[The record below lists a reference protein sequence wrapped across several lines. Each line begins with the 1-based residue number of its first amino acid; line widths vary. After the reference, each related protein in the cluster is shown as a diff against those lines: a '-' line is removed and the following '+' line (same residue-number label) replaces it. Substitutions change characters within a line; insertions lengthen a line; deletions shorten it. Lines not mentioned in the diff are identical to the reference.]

1 MLHKIAKL
9 SKTAPPRLPS
19 DTCRSD
25 LDINRRYSWLH
36 QGASNAGFTPL
47 RVPRDERSVMSKIRK
62 LIGFALA
69 LAFAMA
75 MLPAMAFADTS
86 YYDLY
91 VNGERFTSDNL
102 AIECGEGTATYDP
115 ATQTLTLSN
124 ASITNAVDYGGIDS
138 KLTGDL
144 NIVLRGENHIT
155 FDDNFGIK
163 AAGNIEFSGLG
174 SLAINVA
181 GETKDG
187 ISAAGNVSVH
197 GTTLNI
203 NAPGGIGI
211 ASDGSVFVDN
221 AKLTSHALY
230 AGVDAVNLTIKNSSV
245 VDISAME
252 NNCNAAF
259 ISSRDG
265 ATGGNLSI
273 SNSNVVAKS
282 LFPGLFASGNLTV
295 DGGSVQSSSTVNSA
309 LWARGD
315 LTIKG
320 GAKVMLDGAYPA
332 GCAGDFTVYAAE
344 VDAKSTNTGNIPA
357 LSDSPVINDDFDL
370 TQAVAVDS
378 EGTTID
384 LIEHDGVE
392 QAKGFL
398 HLYKNIHFIT
408 SEKSVTYSFPFT
420 KVVKK
425 GGDIAPGKQ
434 EFELEIFNVGVGQ
447 IEDYADVTV
456 TATVATNGVGEYE
469 GLLTIKGP
477 KSQVRD
483 ITCEGFCVRE
493 KNTGVANWTY
503 SDAVYQIF
511 CHEYEIAAD
520 ARSATQS
527 RCEIFPVKLVET
539 DNGAFYEKTQDTPV
553 ASMTFENVYTEK
565 AAPAEGD
572 KPDTDKKPAATT
584 KPAGKKKTTAG
595 KIPSTGDSSAPAME
609 CAALLAI
616 AGVLAVGLSIKK
628 LHGGRSAR

>member
-1 MLHKIAKL
+1 
-9 SKTAPPRLPS
+9 
-19 DTCRSD
+19 
-25 LDINRRYSWLH
+25 
-36 QGASNAGFTPL
+36 
-47 RVPRDERSVMSKIRK
+47 MSKIRK

-102 AIECGEGTATYDP
+102 AIECGEGTATYDL
-115 ATQTLTLSN
+115 ATQTLTLDN
-124 ASITNAVDYGGIDS
+124 ASITNALGSGGIYS
-138 KLTGDL
+138 GLTSDL
-144 NIVLRGENHIT
+144 NIVLQGENRIT
-155 FDDNFGIK
+155 FDDNMGVM
-163 AAGNIEFSGLG
+163 ATGNIELSGSG
-174 SLAINVA
+174 SLTIDVA

-370 TQAVAVDS
+370 THAVAVDS

-398 HLYKNIHFIT
+398 RLYKNIHFIT
-408 SEKSVTYSFPFT
+408 GEKSVTYSFPFT

-456 TATVATNGVGEYE
+456 TATVATNGAGEYE

-511 CHEYEIAAD
+511 CHEYTIATD
-520 ARSATQS
+520 AQSATQS

-553 ASMTFENVYTEK
+553 ASMAFENVYTEK

-595 KIPSTGDSSAPAME
+595 KIPSTGDGSAPAME

>member
-1 MLHKIAKL
+1 
-9 SKTAPPRLPS
+9 
-19 DTCRSD
+19 
-25 LDINRRYSWLH
+25 
-36 QGASNAGFTPL
+36 
-47 RVPRDERSVMSKIRK
+47 MSKMRK
-62 LIGFALA
+62 LMGFASA
-69 LAFAMA
+69 LAFVMA
-75 MLPAMAFADTS
+75 MLPALAFAETTQ
-86 YYDLY
+86 YNLF
-91 VNGERFTSDNL
+91 VNGEQFTSDNL
-102 AIECGEGTATYDP
+102 TIACGEGTATYDP
-115 ATQTLTLSN
+115 DAQTLTLNS
-124 ASITNAVDYGGIDS
+124 ASITNVLGYGGINS
-138 KLTGDL
+138 ELTGDL
-144 NIVLRGENHIT
+144 DIVLQGENRIT
-155 FDDNFGIK
+155 FDDNMGIM
-163 AAGNIEFSGLG
+163 ATGNIEFSGSG
-174 SLAINVA
+174 SLTINAA

-187 ISAAGNVSVH
+187 ISTAGNVSVCA
-197 GTTLNI
+197 TTLVV
-203 NAPGGIGI
+203 NAPGGVGI
-211 ASDGSVFVDN
+211 ASDGSVVLDN
-221 AKLTSHALY
+221 ARLTSHALY
-230 AGVDAVNLTIKNSSV
+230 AGIDAINLTIQNGSV
-245 VDISAME
+245 VDISATE

-259 ISSRDG
+259 ISPRG
-265 ATGGNLSI
+265 GPAGGNLSI

-282 LFPGLFASGNLTV
+282 LFPGLFADRNLTI
-295 DGGSVQSSSTVNSA
+295 DGGSVQSSSTVDSA

-320 GAKVMLDGAYPA
+320 GAKVTLDGAYPA
-332 GCAGDFTVYAAE
+332 GCAGNFTVCAAE
-344 VDAKSTNTGNIPA
+344 IDAKNTNTDNIPA
-357 LSDSPVINDDFDL
+357 LFDSPVINGDFDL
-370 TQAVAVDS
+370 TYAVAVDG

-408 SEKSVTYSFPFT
+408 GEKSISYSFPFT

-447 IEDYADVTV
+447 IEDYAGVTV
-456 TATVATNGVGEYE
+456 TASVVTDGEKKYE
-469 GLLTIKGP
+469 GFLTIKGP

-511 CHEYEIAAD
+511 CHEYTITTD
-520 ARSATQS
+520 AQSATQS
-527 RCEIFPVKLVET
+527 SYEIFPVRLVET

-572 KPDTDKKPAATT
+572 KPDTGKKPAGTT

-595 KIPSTGDSSAPAME
+595 KIPSTGDSSAPAMG

-628 LHGGRSAR
+628 LYDGHGAR

>member
-1 MLHKIAKL
+1 
-9 SKTAPPRLPS
+9 
-19 DTCRSD
+19 
-25 LDINRRYSWLH
+25 
-36 QGASNAGFTPL
+36 
-47 RVPRDERSVMSKIRK
+47 MSKIRK

-115 ATQTLTLSN
+115 ATQTLTLDN
-124 ASITNAVDYGGIDS
+124 ASITNALGSGGIYS
-138 KLTGDL
+138 GLTSDL
-144 NIVLRGENHIT
+144 NIVLQGENRIT
-155 FDDNFGIK
+155 FDDNMGVM
-163 AAGNIEFSGLG
+163 ATGNIELSGSG
-174 SLAINVA
+174 SLTIDVA
-181 GETKDG
+181 EETRDG

-203 NAPGGIGI
+203 NAPGGVGI

-230 AGVDAVNLTIKNSSV
+230 AGIDAANLTIKNSSV
-245 VDISAME
+245 VDISATE
-252 NNCNAAF
+252 NNCNAAY
-259 ISSRDG
+259 ISSRGG

-273 SNSNVVAKS
+273 SNSSVVAKS

-295 DGGSVQSSSTVNSA
+295 DGGSVQSSSTVDSA
-309 LWARGD
+309 LWASGD

-320 GAKVMLDGAYPA
+320 GAKVTLAGVYPA

-344 VDAKSTNTGNIPA
+344 VDAKNTNVDNIPA
-357 LSDSPVINDDFDL
+357 LSDNPVIYGDFDL

-408 SEKSVTYSFPFT
+408 GEKSVTYSFPFT

-447 IEDYADVTV
+447 IEDYTGVTV
-456 TATVATNGVGEYE
+456 TASVVTDGEKEYE
-469 GLLTIKGP
+469 GFLTIKGP

-511 CHEYEIAAD
+511 CHEYTITTD
-520 ARSATQS
+520 AQSATQS
-527 RCEIFPVKLVET
+527 SYEIFPVKLVET

-553 ASMTFENVYTEK
+553 ASMIFENVYTEK

-595 KIPSTGDSSAPAME
+595 KIPNTGDSSAPTME

-628 LHGGRSAR
+628 LHGGRSVR

>member
-1 MLHKIAKL
+1 
-9 SKTAPPRLPS
+9 
-19 DTCRSD
+19 
-25 LDINRRYSWLH
+25 
-36 QGASNAGFTPL
+36 
-47 RVPRDERSVMSKIRK
+47 MSKIRK
-62 LIGFALA
+62 LMGVALA

-75 MLPAMAFADTS
+75 MLPAMAFAETTQ
-86 YYDLY
+86 YDLF
-91 VNGERFTSDNL
+91 VNGEQFTSDNL
-102 AIECGEGTATYDP
+102 TIACGEGPATYNPD
-115 ATQTLTLSN
+115 AQTLTLSN
-124 ASITNAVDYGGIDS
+124 ASITNVLGYGGINS
-138 KLTGDL
+138 GLTSDL
-144 NIVLRGENHIT
+144 SIVLQGENRIT
-155 FDDNFGIK
+155 FDDNMGVM
-163 AAGNIEFSGLG
+163 AAGNIEFSGSG

-181 GETKDG
+181 GETMDG
-187 ISAAGNVSVH
+187 ISAAGSVSVCE
-197 GTTLNI
+197 TTLNI

-230 AGVDAVNLTIKNSSV
+230 AGVDAINLTIENDSV
-245 VDISAME
+245 VDISATE

-259 ISSRDG
+259 ISSRG
-265 ATGGNLSI
+265 GPAGGNLSI
-273 SNSNVVAKS
+273 SNSSVVAKS
-282 LFPGLFASGNLTV
+282 LFPGLFAEGNLTI
-295 DGGSVQSSSTVNSA
+295 DGGSVQSTSTADSG
-309 LWARGD
+309 LWASGD

-320 GAKVMLDGAYPA
+320 GAKVALEGIYPA

-344 VDAKSTNTGNIPA
+344 IDAKNTNVDNIPA
-357 LSDSPVINDDFDL
+357 LLDSPTISGDFDL
-370 TQAVAVDS
+370 THAVAVDN

-408 SEKSVTYSFPFT
+408 GEKSVTYSFPFT

-456 TATVATNGVGEYE
+456 TATVATNGAGEYE
-469 GLLTIKGP
+469 GLLTIQGP

-493 KNTGVANWTY
+493 KNTGIANWTY
-503 SDAVYQIF
+503 SAAVYQIF
-511 CHEYEIAAD
+511 CHEYEITTD
-520 ARSATQS
+520 VQSATQS
-527 RCEIFPVKLVET
+527 SYEIFPVKLVET
-539 DNGAFYEKTQDTPV
+539 DSGTFYEKTQDAPV

-565 AAPAEGD
+565 AVPAEGD

-595 KIPSTGDSSAPAME
+595 KIPSTGDSNASAME
-609 CAALLAI
+609 CVALLAI
-616 AGVLAVGLSIKK
+616 AGALTVALSAKK
-628 LHGGRSAR
+628 LRDERDAH

>member
-1 MLHKIAKL
+1 
-9 SKTAPPRLPS
+9 
-19 DTCRSD
+19 
-25 LDINRRYSWLH
+25 
-36 QGASNAGFTPL
+36 
-47 RVPRDERSVMSKIRK
+47 MSKIRK
-62 LIGFALA
+62 LIGFASALAFVIAMLPA
-69 LAFAMA
+69 LAFAETTQYN
-75 MLPAMAFADTS
+75 LF
-86 YYDLY
+86 
-91 VNGERFTSDNL
+91 VNGEQFTSDNL
-102 AIECGEGTATYDP
+102 TIACGEGVATYDP
-115 ATQTLTLSN
+115 DAQTLTLSN
-124 ASITNAVDYGGIDS
+124 ASITNVLGYGGINS
-138 KLTGDL
+138 QLTGDL
-144 NIVLRGENHIT
+144 DIVLQGENRIT
-155 FDDNFGIK
+155 FDDNMGIM
-163 AAGNIEFSGLG
+163 ATGNIEFSGSG
-174 SLAINVA
+174 SLTINVA

-187 ISAAGNVSVH
+187 ISAAGNVSVRS
-197 GTTLNI
+197 TTLI
-203 NAPGGIGI
+203 VNAPGGIGI
-211 ASDGSVFVDN
+211 ASDGSVFLDN
-221 AKLTSHALY
+221 ARLTSHALY
-230 AGVDAVNLTIKNSSV
+230 AGIDAVNLTIESDSV
-245 VDISAME
+245 VDISATE
-252 NNCNAAF
+252 NNCNAAY
-259 ISSRDG
+259 ISSRGG
-265 ATGGNLSI
+265 ATDGNLSI

-282 LFPGLFASGNLTV
+282 LFPGLFASGNLTI
-295 DGGSVQSSSTVNSA
+295 DGGSVQSTSTANSG

-320 GAKVMLDGAYPA
+320 GAKVTLEGIYPA
-332 GCAGDFTVYAAE
+332 GCDGDFTVCAAE

-384 LIEHDGVE
+384 LIEHDGIE

-447 IEDYADVTV
+447 IEDYTDVTV
-456 TATVATNGVGEYE
+456 TASVVTDGEKEYE
-469 GLLTIKGP
+469 GFLTIKGP

-511 CHEYEIAAD
+511 CHEYTITTD
-520 ARSATQS
+520 AQSATQS
-527 RCEIFPVKLVET
+527 SYEIFPVKLVET

-553 ASMTFENVYTEK
+553 TSMTFENVYTEK

-572 KPDTDKKPAATT
+572 KPDTDKKPAGTT

-595 KIPSTGDSSAPAME
+595 KIPSTGDSNTPAME

-616 AGVLAVGLSIKK
+616 AGVLAVGLSIRK
-628 LHGGRSAR
+628 LYGGRDIR

>member
-47 RVPRDERSVMSKIRK
+47 RVPQDERSVMSKIRK

-115 ATQTLTLSN
+115 ATQTLTLDN
-124 ASITNAVDYGGIDS
+124 ASITNALGSGGIYS
-138 KLTGDL
+138 GLTSDL
-144 NIVLRGENHIT
+144 NIVLQGENRIT
-155 FDDNFGIK
+155 FDDNMGVM
-163 AAGNIEFSGLG
+163 ATGNIELSGSG
-174 SLAINVA
+174 SLTIDVA

-245 VDISAME
+245 VDILAME

-344 VDAKSTNTGNIPA
+344 VDVKSTNTGNIPA

-572 KPDTDKKPAATT
+572 KPDTDKKPTATT

-628 LHGGRSAR
+628 LHDGRDVR

>member
-1 MLHKIAKL
+1 
-9 SKTAPPRLPS
+9 
-19 DTCRSD
+19 
-25 LDINRRYSWLH
+25 
-36 QGASNAGFTPL
+36 
-47 RVPRDERSVMSKIRK
+47 MSKIRK

-115 ATQTLTLSN
+115 ATQTLTLDN
-124 ASITNAVDYGGIDS
+124 ASITNALGSGGIYS
-138 KLTGDL
+138 GLTSDL
-144 NIVLRGENHIT
+144 NIVLQGENRIT
-155 FDDNFGIK
+155 FDDNMGVM
-163 AAGNIEFSGLG
+163 ATGNIELSGSG
-174 SLAINVA
+174 SLTIDVA

-221 AKLTSHALY
+221 AKFTSHALY

-245 VDISAME
+245 VDISATE

-595 KIPSTGDSSAPAME
+595 KIPNTGDSSAPAME

>member
-1 MLHKIAKL
+1 
-9 SKTAPPRLPS
+9 
-19 DTCRSD
+19 
-25 LDINRRYSWLH
+25 
-36 QGASNAGFTPL
+36 
-47 RVPRDERSVMSKIRK
+47 MSKIRK
-62 LIGFALA
+62 LAGFALA
-69 LAFAMA
+69 LAFTMA

-115 ATQTLTLSN
+115 ATQTLTLDN
-124 ASITNAVDYGGIDS
+124 ASITNALGSGGIYS
-138 KLTGDL
+138 GLTSDL
-144 NIVLRGENHIT
+144 NIVLQGENRIT
-155 FDDNFGIK
+155 FDDNMGVM
-163 AAGNIEFSGLG
+163 ATGNIELSGSG
-174 SLAINVA
+174 SLTIDVA

-187 ISAAGNVSVH
+187 ISAVGSVSVC
-197 GTTLNI
+197 GTTLSI

-211 ASDGSVFVDN
+211 ASDGSVIVDN

-230 AGVDAVNLTIKNSSV
+230 AGVDAVNLTIKSGGV
-245 VDISAME
+245 VDISATE

-259 ISSRDG
+259 ISSRGG

-295 DGGSVQSSSTVNSA
+295 DGGSVQSTSTANSG

-320 GAKVMLDGAYPA
+320 GAKVTLAGVYPA
-332 GCAGDFTVYAAE
+332 GCGGDFTVYAAE
-344 VDAKSTNTGNIPA
+344 VDAKNTNVENIPA
-357 LSDSPVINDDFDL
+357 LSDNPAIYGDFDL
-370 TQAVAVDS
+370 THAVAVDS

-398 HLYKNIHFIT
+398 HLYKNIHFT
-408 SEKSVTYSFPFT
+408 TGEKSVTYSFPFT

-447 IEDYADVTV
+447 IDDYADVTV
-456 TATVATNGVGEYE
+456 TASVATNGVGEYK
-469 GLLTIKGP
+469 GVLTIKGP

-503 SDAVYQIF
+503 SDTVYQIF
-511 CHEYEIAAD
+511 CHEYTIATD
-520 ARSATQS
+520 AQSATQS
-527 RCEIFPVKLVET
+527 SYEIFPVKLVET

-553 ASMTFENVYTEK
+553 ASMTFENIYTEK

-572 KPDTDKKPAATT
+572 KPDTGKKPAATT
-584 KPAGKKKTTAG
+584 KPAGKKKTTEG

-616 AGVLAVGLSIKK
+616 AGVLAIGLSIKR
-628 LHGGRSAR
+628 LRGGHDVR

>member
-1 MLHKIAKL
+1 M
-9 SKTAPPRLPS
+9 
-19 DTCRSD
+19 
-25 LDINRRYSWLH
+25 
-36 QGASNAGFTPL
+36 
-47 RVPRDERSVMSKIRK
+47 
-62 LIGFALA
+62 
-69 LAFAMA
+69 
-75 MLPAMAFADTS
+75 
-86 YYDLY
+86 
-91 VNGERFTSDNL
+91 
-102 AIECGEGTATYDP
+102 
-115 ATQTLTLSN
+115 
-124 ASITNAVDYGGIDS
+124 
-138 KLTGDL
+138 TGDL

-203 NAPGGIGI
+203 NAPGGVGI
-211 ASDGSVFVDN
+211 CSDGSVFVDN
-221 AKLTSHALY
+221 ARLTSHALY
-230 AGVDAVNLTIKNSSV
+230 AGIDATNLTINNSSV
-245 VDISAME
+245 VDISATE
-252 NNCNAAF
+252 NNCNAAY
-259 ISSRDG
+259 ISSRRG
-265 ATGGNLSI
+265 TTGGNLSI

-282 LFPGLFASGNLTV
+282 LFPGLFAEGNLTI
-295 DGGSVQSSSTVNSA
+295 DGGSAQSTSTADAA
-309 LWARGD
+309 LWASGD

-320 GAKVMLDGAYPA
+320 GAKVMLAGVYPA

-370 TQAVAVDS
+370 THAVAVDS

-398 HLYKNIHFIT
+398 RLYKNIHFIT
-408 SEKSVTYSFPFT
+408 GEKSVTYSFPFT

-447 IEDYADVTV
+447 IEDYTDVTV
-456 TATVATNGVGEYE
+456 TASVATNGAGEYE

-511 CHEYEIAAD
+511 CHEYEIATD
-520 ARSATQS
+520 AQLATQS
-527 RCEIFPVKLVET
+527 SYEIFPVKLVET

-553 ASMTFENVYTEK
+553 ASMTFENIYTEK

-616 AGVLAVGLSIKK
+616 AGVLAIGLSIKR
-628 LHGGRSAR
+628 LRGGHDVR

>member
-1 MLHKIAKL
+1 
-9 SKTAPPRLPS
+9 
-19 DTCRSD
+19 
-25 LDINRRYSWLH
+25 
-36 QGASNAGFTPL
+36 
-47 RVPRDERSVMSKIRK
+47 MSKIRK

-115 ATQTLTLSN
+115 ATQTLTLDN
-124 ASITNAVDYGGIDS
+124 ASITNALGSGGIYS
-138 KLTGDL
+138 GLTSDL
-144 NIVLRGENHIT
+144 NIVLQGENRIT
-155 FDDNFGIK
+155 FDDNMGVM
-163 AAGNIEFSGLG
+163 ATGNIELSGSG
-174 SLAINVA
+174 SLTIDVA

-398 HLYKNIHFIT
+398 RLYKNIHFIT
-408 SEKSVTYSFPFT
+408 GEKSVTYSFPFT

-447 IEDYADVTV
+447 IEDYTDVTV
-456 TATVATNGVGEYE
+456 TASVATNGAGEYE

-511 CHEYEIAAD
+511 CHEYEIATD
-520 ARSATQS
+520 AQSATQS
-527 RCEIFPVKLVET
+527 SYEIFPVKLVKT

-595 KIPSTGDSSAPAME
+595 KIPNTGDSSAPAME